1 MQNGTLQRTWKAV
14 VDGLLKTSASCGS
27 LLLNATATADDGS
40 TLTVTLPG
48 GSSFTR
54 RMLERAD
61 VKAIVDAAVASAFG
75 APRAV
80 AYASD
85 GAASAHA
92 PAKAASPVTVPAPKP
107 VPAAATPQ
115 PAPAPAPSPAAP
127 APAPAPSPAA
137 PAPAPSPAAPAPA
150 PASTPTPA
158 AAPKPAPHG
167 RAASLKLPDVARPAA
182 APVEPPVEEDIPPYD
197 DADVP
202 PYDDADVPPVDV
214 ASPAPANA
222 ASGLK
227 LPDVAVR
234 TSDAGEAPVASS
246 EPVSASNDELASMFS
261 DVFGATKMTV
271 VDENNNPI

>member
-1 MQNGTLQRTWKAV
+1 M
-14 VDGLLKTSASCGS
+14 
-27 LLLNATATADDGS
+27 
-40 TLTVTLPG
+40 
-48 GSSFTR
+48 
-54 RMLERAD
+54 
-61 VKAIVDAAVASAFG
+61 
-75 APRAV
+75 
-80 AYASD
+80 
-85 GAASAHA
+85 
-92 PAKAASPVTVPAPKP
+92 
-107 VPAAATPQ
+107 
-115 PAPAPAPSPAAP
+115 
-127 APAPAPSPAA
+127 
-137 PAPAPSPAAPAPA
+137 PA

-158 AAPKPAPHG
+158 AAPKPAPRG

-214 ASPAPANA
+214 PSPAPANA

>member
-27 LLLNATATADDGS
+27 LLLNATAAADDGS

-85 GAASAHA
+85 GAAPAHA
-92 PAKAASPVTVPAPKP
+92 PAKAASPVTVSAPKP
-107 VPAAATPQ
+107 APAAATPQ
-115 PAPAPAPSPAAP
+115 PAPAPVPSPAAPEPAPAPSPAAP
-127 APAPAPSPAA
+127 APAPV
-137 PAPAPSPAAPAPA
+137 
-150 PASTPTPA
+150 STPTPA
-158 AAPKPAPHG
+158 AASKPAPHG

-202 PYDDADVPPVDV
+202 PYDDADVPPVNV
-214 ASPAPANA
+214 PSPAPANA

-227 LPDVAVR
+227 LPDVAAR
-234 TSDAGEAPVASS
+234 ASDAGEAPVASS

>member
-40 TLTVTLPG
+40 TLTVALPG

-85 GAASAHA
+85 GAAPAHA
-92 PAKAASPVTVPAPKP
+92 PAKAASPVTVSAPKP
-107 VPAAATPQ
+107 APAAATPQ
-115 PAPAPAPSPAAP
+115 PAPASAPSPA
-127 APAPAPSPAA
+127 
-137 PAPAPSPAAPAPA
+137 APA

-158 AAPKPAPHG
+158 AASKPAPHG

-227 LPDVAVR
+227 LPDVAAR

>member
-75 APRAV
+75 APRAI

-85 GAASAHA
+85 GAAPAHA
-92 PAKAASPVTVPAPKP
+92 PAKAVSPVTVPAPKP
-107 VPAAATPQ
+107 VPASATPQ
-115 PAPAPAPSPAAP
+115 PAPAPSPAAP
-127 APAPAPSPAA
+127 APSSA
-137 PAPAPSPAAPAPA
+137 APA

-214 ASPAPANA
+214 PSPAPANA

>member
-27 LLLNATATADDGS
+27 LLLNATAAADDGS
-40 TLTVTLPG
+40 TLTVALPG

-75 APRAV
+75 APRAI

-85 GAASAHA
+85 GAAPAHA
-92 PAKAASPVTVPAPKP
+92 PAKAASPVTAPAPKP

-127 APAPAPSPAA
+127 APAPSPA
-137 PAPAPSPAAPAPA
+137 APA

-158 AAPKPAPHG
+158 AAPKPASRG

-182 APVEPPVEEDIPPYD
+182 APVEPPAEEDIPPYD

-234 TSDAGEAPVASS
+234 TSDAGEAPAASS

>member
-75 APRAV
+75 APRAI

-85 GAASAHA
+85 GAAPAHA
-92 PAKAASPVTVPAPKP
+92 PAKAASPVTAPALAPKP

-115 PAPAPAPSPAAP
+115 PAPAPVPSPAAP
-127 APAPAPSPAA
+127 APAPTPA
-137 PAPAPSPAAPAPA
+137 
-150 PASTPTPA
+150 PA

-182 APVEPPVEEDIPPYD
+182 APVEPPVEEDVPPYD

-214 ASPAPANA
+214 PSPAPANA

-234 TSDAGEAPVASS
+234 TGDAGEAPVASS

>member
-48 GSSFTR
+48 GSSFTH

-75 APRAV
+75 APRAI

-85 GAASAHA
+85 GAAPAHA
-92 PAKAASPVTVPAPKP
+92 PAKAASPVTAPAPAPKP

-115 PAPAPAPSPAAP
+115 PAPAPVPSPAAP
-127 APAPAPSPAA
+127 EPAPSPAA
-137 PAPAPSPAAPAPA
+137 PVPA

-158 AAPKPAPHG
+158 AAPKPAPRG

-214 ASPAPANA
+214 PSPAPANA

>member
-75 APRAV
+75 APRAI

-85 GAASAHA
+85 GAAPAHA
-92 PAKAASPVTVPAPKP
+92 PAKAASPVTAPAPAPKP

-115 PAPAPAPSPAAP
+115 PAPAPVPSPAAP
-127 APAPAPSPAA
+127 APAP
-137 PAPAPSPAAPAPA
+137 
-150 PASTPTPA
+150 TPTPA

-167 RAASLKLPDVARPAA
+167 RAASLKLPDVARPATT
-182 APVEPPVEEDIPPYD
+182 PVEPPVEEDIPPYD

-214 ASPAPANA
+214 PSPAPANA

-234 TSDAGEAPVASS
+234 TSDAGEAPVAFS

>member
-40 TLTVTLPG
+40 TLAVTLPG

-92 PAKAASPVTVPAPKP
+92 PAKAASSVTVSAPKP
-107 VPAAATPQ
+107 APAAATPQ
-115 PAPAPAPSPAAP
+115 PAPAPVPSPAAP
-127 APAPAPSPAA
+127 APVS
-137 PAPAPSPAAPAPA
+137 
-150 PASTPTPA
+150 ASTPTPA

-227 LPDVAVR
+227 LPDVAAR

-261 DVFGATKMTV
+261 DVFGVTKMTV

>member
-1 MQNGTLQRTWKAV
+1 MQDGTLQRTWKAV

-85 GAASAHA
+85 GAAPAHA
-92 PAKAASPVTVPAPKP
+92 PAKAASPVTVSAPKP
-107 VPAAATPQ
+107 APAAAAPQ
-115 PAPAPAPSPAAP
+115 PAPAPVPSPAAP
-127 APAPAPSPAA
+127 E
-137 PAPAPSPAAPAPA
+137 PAPSPAAPAPA

-158 AAPKPAPHG
+158 AAPKPASHG

-202 PYDDADVPPVDV
+202 PYDDADVPPADV
-214 ASPAPANA
+214 PSPASANA

-246 EPVSASNDELASMFS
+246 ESVSASNDELASMFS